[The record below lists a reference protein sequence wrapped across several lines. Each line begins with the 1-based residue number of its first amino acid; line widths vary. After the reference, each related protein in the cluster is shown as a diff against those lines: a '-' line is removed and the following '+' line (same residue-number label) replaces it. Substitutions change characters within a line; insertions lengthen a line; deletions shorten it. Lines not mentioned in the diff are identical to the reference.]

1 MDSARSR
8 QDPPPNLLNRLRQL
22 PGYTWDDSRT
32 PFHTSFDIWHVFGTK
47 LGGAN
52 NSPNSSLP
60 TSPAADSTRPQYT
73 WKRPSRTRQ
82 DSGDSSKDASSD
94 GRRDIAVVARISCH
108 VLRDERAYHI
118 CRTLVST
125 VDPNGR
131 HVARPLDK
139 LRLPSE
145 PGDHDSLPVVVCIY
159 EDPGLNYLSKIVD
172 NGPAYFQLDGGHI
185 HGRRNELF
193 EPESVSLRTF
203 LDFAV
208 GAAECIEALHG
219 QQIVHGEIR
228 GDAFHMHKETGR
240 VILINLGP
248 GRLRKFEEGLTS
260 NGWSTMSKE
269 LGAKTKLSF
278 MSPEQTGRM
287 PLEPDSRTDIFS
299 LGVLFWTILLQKRA
313 FDGETPMDIIQAVL
327 GQQLPL
333 VSNIRLDI
341 PEAIGRII
349 QKATTKTVWERYHSV
364 SGLRHDLVEVR
375 KLLSAGESSR
385 LLDFEIATKDVSPSF
400 ILPQAMVGRNAEH
413 DTIVMAIDLAFRLRP
428 ATQRLDN
435 YGSRQLSRLI
445 EDNSTSVDKSS
456 TIGDFFMKEENGSS
470 TDGRTNSVSRSDV
483 TLGDHK
489 AYQANTAKQRSP
501 AHSQHD
507 SIDRLSPNPDFEPKH
522 SQRNI
527 STLPS
532 PSLGVVMNGE
542 VEGSISGSDGTGSL
556 FVNRNN
562 LRHRTGGRCA
572 VISIEGAAGLGKSR
586 LIQSVQV
593 EARQRGCFAS
603 ARFDPKTDS
612 KPFDAIIKV
621 LSTLFQQVF
630 SESDIDPDFHQAI
643 KRRVAP
649 VWSILHKLL
658 GLPQFLLEPEV
669 ATRASNHAI
678 KSPKGFNRSLGTG
691 FKRRDSSPGSTSSHG
706 SLPGKVGAQS
716 THNFLRAG
724 SSTQSISLST
734 TFMDIIRI
742 FAHYRFVCL
751 CLDDVHLA
759 DEDSAE
765 LVSQMISSKVKM
777 VIILAFKSKDALSDA
792 ITRALALTYNE
803 GTRPKF
809 DRPLDHAHHGSGHHK
824 PKDIEIT
831 QIILKPLTEEQT
843 VEYVAATLRRPKSE
857 VLSLGTIIRSKTAGN
872 PFYVK
877 EMLNA
882 CYRKKGIWYDFRNG
896 CWLFDLDR
904 LFEQFKEEQFDEALR
919 EGLVTNLIVELPA
932 ASKSILA
939 WASMLGS
946 TFDFQLIQRL
956 LNGDFTPLKLFH
968 SEQDAVKGLQA
979 VIQAYIIVPTSDDDV
994 FRFAHDRY
1002 TEAAASLRIEDRKIM
1017 HFILAQTILHYYPAD
1032 ENYCDVAAY
1041 SVCESTSIIRTSVPY
1056 RQPYRKLLSDHA
1068 SIACESGV
1076 RSASVRAYASCILLL
1091 QNDMWNDDI
1100 DDASYE
1106 ETLAVHTLA
1115 AECYLYSGQYEE
1127 ARRLLQE
1134 VSANARTAVD
1144 KAPAWILQSRSFA
1157 QEGDSTS
1164 AFEALKKCL
1173 LALNVPVDENTSFP
1187 KCDAE
1192 FKRLCQKIQSMDAAS
1207 LVKKTSPEED
1217 SNLAA
1222 IGAVLVEATS
1232 AAFWSDTLTFYQ
1244 MTLIMISTYLDSGSF
1259 PQAGM
1264 GFLQLSLIA
1273 VSRHNMINFADDCG
1287 NIALALMERWKDPYT
1302 IGRGGTIYPAFLGH
1316 FQSPLHDLIGQL
1328 EGALEFAIQA
1338 GDRIATILNFGL
1350 VGSLKFFAS
1359 ENLSELGSF
1368 CTYACQDIPNW
1379 HLDTPGGTMLIS
1391 IRQVCRALQGK
1402 THTKDPDLGVMS
1414 DEQHNSANYKA
1425 WLKSTVKN
1433 SDRPLMLYESIEIA
1447 PLFLYGHFSSA
1458 VAMGNSCLKKINA
1471 IWSARN
1477 TRFLMFFHALSL
1489 AGSIWSRVEEQL
1501 DPAYR
1506 SQSPQL
1512 SSDIGGRSL
1521 EVGLVEEIGG
1531 LAMLIKYFKKRIEQ
1545 WQAVT
1550 EVNYL
1555 AWSKILAAQIAEM
1568 ENDHIAALR
1577 FYEEAIDH
1585 ASKYNFGF
1593 EEALANSL
1601 LGSHLIRIGSR
1612 RLARMTFDEAIH
1624 LYRQLGATGVAS
1636 HIEQQHHAFFQEVR
1650 SSHSNVEVGIQTEPY
1665 EDLGIMRPDIAGFEH
1680 DDLPV
1685 LDSMINKRDYRISM
1699 WQESAALADTGEAL
1713 HMLDLTSILESSLV
1727 ISSVLQVDQLLKTMC
1742 EIILHNCKGVASLA
1756 AIAIEDESIGW
1767 GVAASGRP
1775 EEGAEAHNP
1784 PLPLGKSGIPESVV
1798 NYCFRFRETV
1808 FVPDLIQ
1815 DARFSNVSPTWAA
1828 RDDGSKSVV
1837 AIPISHGDADKPLLG
1852 VLYLEGPPN
1861 SLTNRNLQ
1869 VLQLLVNQIGIS
1881 YSNSLTLKEVERVS
1895 AINKSMVEVQKKALS
1910 EAIEAKNNANTARAE
1925 AEEAAKAKT
1934 TFLANISHELRT
1946 PLNGVIGN
1954 SELLLL
1960 DGPLQEQQV
1969 EMAESIRV
1977 SASLLLSLI
1986 NDILDFSKIEAH
1998 QMQLHLTSFYVEEMV
2013 RELVRAIPAVSK
2025 SKSQD
2030 VSIVQDIDLPRS
2042 LVYGDPVRLHQI
2054 LGNLIGN
2061 SLKFTE
2067 KGSVII
2073 GAKSEWETESAT
2085 CLTFWVQDTGIGIS
2099 AQQLHRLFIPFS
2111 QADPSTS
2118 RKYGGSGL
2126 GLSIC
2131 KSLVESMGGTIKL
2144 DSTEHVGTTVSFSIT
2159 LRKAGGEDTVGDTPV
2174 EATRRH
2180 TVSAKTPTT
2189 TTMNFSE
2196 LSEMPL
2202 SQLRI
2207 CIAEDNIINQKIALQ
2222 FLKKLKFQEVDAY
2235 NNGLE
2240 AVEGIRKKAKQG
2252 RPYHLILMDVQM
2264 PVLDGYE
2271 ATKMLRKDPLDAV
2284 RSILVIALTASAVQ
2298 GDREKCLASGM
2309 NDYLAKPVRLALL
2322 KEKFG
2327 QYMKME

>member
-1 MDSARSR
+1 MDSAR
-8 QDPPPNLLNRLRQL
+8 QDPLPDLLNRLRQL
-22 PGYTWDDSRT
+22 PGYTWDESRK

-47 LGGAN
+47 LSGS
-52 NSPNSSLP
+52 NSSPSSSLP
-60 TSPAADSTRPQYT
+60 TSPAADSARPQYV
-73 WKRPSRTRQ
+73 WKRPSRNRQ
-82 DSGDSSKDASSD
+82 DSSDSHRDTSSD
-94 GRRDIAVVARISCH
+94 GKGDIAVVARISVH

-131 HVARPLDK
+131 HVARPVDK
-139 LRLPSE
+139 VRLPS
-145 PGDHDSLPVVVCIY
+145 GDNGSLPVVVCIY
-159 EDPGLNYLSKIVD
+159 EDPGINYLSTIVD
-172 NGPAYFQLDGGHI
+172 YGPAWYVEKGNVG
-185 HGRRNELF
+185 GRRNELF

-203 LDFAV
+203 LDFAI
-208 GAAECIEALHG
+208 GAAECIEALHA

-228 GDAFHMHKETGR
+228 GDAFHMHRETGR
-240 VILINLGP
+240 VIMINLGP
-248 GRLRKFEEGLTS
+248 GRLRKFEQGLTS

-299 LGVLFWTILLQKRA
+299 LGVLFWTILLQKQA
-313 FDGETPMDIIQAVL
+313 FEGETPMDVIQAVL

-341 PEAIGRII
+341 PEVIGRII
-349 QKATTKTVWERYHSV
+349 QKATTKTVWERYHSM
-364 SGLRHDLVEVR
+364 SGLRHDLVEVH
-375 KLLSAGESSR
+375 KLLSAGDSSQ
-385 LLDFEIATKDVSPSF
+385 LLNFEIATKDVSPSF

-413 DTIVMAIDLAFRLRP
+413 DAIVMAIDQAFKLRP
-428 ATQRLDN
+428 ASQTPDN
-435 YGSRQLSRLI
+435 HPSRQLSRLL
-445 EDNSTSVDKSS
+445 EDNSTSFDKSL
-456 TIGDFFMKEENGSS
+456 TAGDLFMEEENGSS
-470 TDGRTNSVSRSDV
+470 ADGITNSVSLSDATV
-483 TLGDHK
+483 GDHT
-489 AYQANTAKQRSP
+489 AYLANTAKQRSP

-507 SIDRLSPNPDFEPKH
+507 SINRLGASPDPEPRRPH
-522 SQRNI
+522 RSI

-532 PSLGVVMNGE
+532 PSLGGIMNGD
-542 VEGSISGSDGTGSL
+542 VEESVSGSDGPGGL
-556 FVNRNN
+556 FVDRNG

-572 VISIEGAAGLGKSR
+572 VITIEGAAGLGKSR

-603 ARFDPKTDS
+603 TRFDPKTDN
-612 KPFDAIIKV
+612 KPFDAILKV
-621 LSTLFQQVF
+621 LSSLFQQVF
-630 SESDIDPDFHQAI
+630 SESDINPDFHQAL
-643 KRRVAP
+643 KKRVAP
-649 VWSILHKLL
+649 AWPILHKLL
-658 GLPQFLLEPEV
+658 GLPRFLLEPDLSV
-669 ATRASNHAI
+669 RASNHAV
-678 KSPKGFNRSLGTG
+678 KLSTGFNKSLGARV
-691 FKRRDSSPGSTSSHG
+691 KRRDSSPGSTSSHG
-706 SLPGKVGAQS
+706 SLSGKVGAQS

-724 SSTQSISLST
+724 SSTQSISLQT

-742 FAHYRFVCL
+742 FARYRFVCL

-759 DEDSAE
+759 DHDSLE
-765 LVSQMISSKVKM
+765 LVSQMISSKVRM
-777 VIILAFKSKDALSDA
+777 VIILAFKSRDALSEV
-792 ITRALALTYNE
+792 ILRVLNPPHNKGYQTL
-803 GTRPKF
+803 
-809 DRPLDHAHHGSGHHK
+809 
-824 PKDIEIT
+824 KDIEIT
-831 QIILKPLTEEQT
+831 QITLKPLSEDQT

-882 CYRKKGIWYDFRNG
+882 CYRKKGIWYDFRNSS
-896 CWLFDLDR
+896 WLFDLDR

-919 EGLVTNLIVELPA
+919 EGLVTNLMIELPA

-946 TFDFQLIQRL
+946 SFDFQLIQRL
-956 LNGDFTPLKLFH
+956 LNGDFIPPKLFH
-968 SEQDAVKGLQA
+968 SEHDSVKGLQA
-979 VIQAYIIVPTSDDDV
+979 AIQAYIIVPTSDDDV
-994 FRFAHDRY
+994 FRFANDRY
-1002 TEAAASLRIEDRKIM
+1002 IEAAASLPIEDRQLM
-1017 HFILAQTILHYYPAD
+1017 HFILARTLLQYYPTD
-1032 ENYCDVAAY
+1032 ENYRDVAAY
-1041 SVCESTSIIRTSVPY
+1041 SICESTSTIRTSVP
-1056 RQPYRKLLSDHA
+1056 QRKQFRRLLSDHA
-1068 SIACESGV
+1068 RIACESGV
-1076 RSASVRAYASCILLL
+1076 RSASVKAYASCILLL
-1091 QNDMWNDDI
+1091 QDDMWNDDA
-1100 DDASYE
+1100 DDVMYE
-1106 ETLAVHTLA
+1106 ETLAIYTSA
-1115 AECYLYSGQYEE
+1115 AECYLYSGQYQE
-1127 ARRLLQE
+1127 ARRLLLE
-1134 VSANARTAVD
+1134 VSTNARTAVD

-1164 AFEALKKCL
+1164 AFEALKNCL
-1173 LALNVPVDENTSFP
+1173 LALNVPVDESTSFP

-1192 FKRLCQKIQSMDAAS
+1192 FKRLCQEIQSVDANS
-1207 LVKKTSPEED
+1207 LVKDTSPEED
-1217 SNLAA
+1217 SNLSA

-1244 MTLIMISTYLDSGSF
+1244 MTLIMINTYLFSGSF

-1273 VSRHNMINFADDCG
+1273 VSRHNMISFADDCG

-1316 FQSPLHDLIGQL
+1316 FQSPLNVLIGQL

-1359 ENLSELGSF
+1359 ENLAELESF

-1379 HLDTPGGTMLIS
+1379 HLDTPGGTMIIS

-1414 DEQHNSANYKA
+1414 DEQHSSPNYKA
-1425 WLKSTVKN
+1425 WLTKTVKN

-1447 PLFLYGHFSSA
+1447 PLFLYGHYSSA
-1458 VAMGNSCLKKINA
+1458 VVMGNSCLKKINA

-1489 AGSIWSRVEEQL
+1489 AGSIWNRVEEQL
-1501 DPAYR
+1501 DPTYR

-1512 SSDIGGRSL
+1512 SSDVGGRSL
-1521 EVGLVEEIGG
+1521 EAGLVEEMGG
-1531 LAMLIKYFKKRIEQ
+1531 LAMLMKYFKKRIEQ
-1545 WQAVT
+1545 WQAVA

-1585 ASKYNFGF
+1585 ASRYNFGF

-1601 LGSHLIRIGSR
+1601 LGGHLVRIGSR
-1612 RLARMTFDEAIH
+1612 RLARMAFSEAIN
-1624 LYRQLGATGVAS
+1624 LYRRLGAMGVAH
-1636 HIEQQHHAFFQEVR
+1636 HIEEQYHVIFQETR
-1650 SSHSNVEVGIQTEPY
+1650 FNHSQAEVGVQTEP
-1665 EDLGIMRPDIAGFEH
+1665 EGDLGMMRPDIAGFEH
-1680 DDLPV
+1680 DDLPA
-1685 LDSMINKRDYRISM
+1685 LDSMIEKRDDRIGI
-1699 WQESAALADTGEAL
+1699 WQEGAALANTGEAL

-1756 AIAIEDESIGW
+1756 AIAIEDKSIGW
-1767 GVAASGRP
+1767 SVAASGRP

-1784 PLPLGKSGIPESVV
+1784 PLPLGKSCIPESVV

-1808 FVPDLIQ
+1808 FVPDLMQ
-1815 DARFSNVSPTWAA
+1815 DARFSNVSQAWTA
-1828 RDDGSKSVV
+1828 RDAGSKSVV

-1910 EAIEAKNNANTARAE
+1910 EAIVAKNNANVARAE

-1960 DGPLQEQQV
+1960 DGQLREQQV

-1977 SASLLLSLI
+1977 SANLLLSLI

-2025 SKSQD
+2025 NKSQH
-2030 VSIVQDIDLPRS
+2030 VSIVQDIDLPQS

-2054 LGNLIGN
+2054 LGNLISN

-2144 DSTEHVGTTVSFSIT
+2144 DSTESVGTTVSFSIT
-2159 LRKAGGEDTVGDTPV
+2159 LRRATSEDTVGDTPV
-2174 EATRRH
+2174 EASRRH
-2180 TVSAKTPTT
+2180 TLSAKTPTT
-2189 TTMNFSE
+2189 TTMNFSN

-2202 SQLRI
+2202 SELRI

-2235 NNGLE
+2235 INGLE
-2240 AVEGIRKKAKQG
+2240 AVEGIRKKAEQG
-2252 RPYHLILMDVQM
+2252 QPYHLILMDVQM

-2271 ATKMLRKDPLDAV
+2271 ATKMLRKEPLEAV
-2284 RSILVIALTASAVQ
+2284 KGILVIALTASAVQ

-2327 QYMKME
+2327 QYLRME